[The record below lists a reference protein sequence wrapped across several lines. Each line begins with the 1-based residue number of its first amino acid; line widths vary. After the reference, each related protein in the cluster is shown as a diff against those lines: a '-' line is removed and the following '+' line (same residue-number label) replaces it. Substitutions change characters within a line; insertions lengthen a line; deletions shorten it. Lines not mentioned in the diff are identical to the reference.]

1 MVPYFYAVEIICGSS
16 DSDTSEYSDSP
27 AKRRKRGGAEGGSG
41 DQQGTSAGA
50 TATAS
55 ASTPQELGA
64 AISKSASIIADAL
77 QSCEEREE
85 RRHRDL
91 VSLHER
97 RLKIEE
103 SKTEINREGINGLVD
118 AINKLANSILA
129 LASSSKNQQS
139 ASK

>member
-1 MVPYFYAVEIICGSS
+1 MEIICGSS

-55 ASTPQELGA
+55 ASTSQELGA
-64 AISKSASIIADAL
+64 AISKSASIIADAI
-77 QSCEEREE
+77 QSCEEREG

>member
-1 MVPYFYAVEIICGSS
+1 MEIICGSS

-118 AINKLANSILA
+118 AINKLANSIHA

>member
-1 MVPYFYAVEIICGSS
+1 MEIICGSS

-27 AKRRKRGGAEGGSG
+27 AKRRKRGAEGGSG

-64 AISKSASIIADAL
+64 AISKSASIIADAI
-77 QSCEEREE
+77 QSCEEREG